1 MKGKVWNE
9 SMQNVP
15 EMKFAKYSPQIRDK

>member
-9 SMQNVP
+9 SMQNVA
-15 EMKFAKYSPQIRDK
+15 EMNIY